1 MFGRSGHELR
11 QFENFVFRFVWN
23 FCFMKFS
30 VPNLSMKISIL
41 ESICAEYEDEKSI
54 TLTRI
59 GRMHKLHLTLDSL
72 VSISF
77 NDPQFCFVGFFWQG
91 YSLKK

>member
-1 MFGRSGHELR
+1 MDLRIEIVMLYTEKFTMFGRSRHELR
-11 QFENFVFRFVWN
+11 QFENFVFRFDNVWN

-30 VPNLSMKISIL
+30 VPNLCMKISIL

-59 GRMHKLHLTLDSL
+59 GECTNY
-72 VSISF
+72 I
-77 NDPQFCFVGFFWQG
+77 
-91 YSLKK
+91 

>member
-1 MFGRSGHELR
+1 MDLRIEIVMLYTEKFTMFGRSGHELQ
-11 QFENFVFRFVWN
+11 QFENFVFRFDNVWN

-59 GRMHKLHLTLDSL
+59 GECTNY
-72 VSISF
+72 I
-77 NDPQFCFVGFFWQG
+77 
-91 YSLKK
+91 